1 MRIRLI
7 SLLSLL
13 LLFLAFSSTSAAQAT
28 PTISLSG
35 TAPQDP
41 FVPPAIAHLKDSP
54 LFPVLRGSTP
64 STVYTYSPS
73 LPDAGCGSIVILQAP
88 KDLDNSMLQK
98 APKNPS
104 DNAAILPAIPPCQ
117 KDQPVRTF
125 SLRLPPKNG
134 GSQPKLFSPS
144 NHSAVGAP

>member
-7 SLLSLL
+7 SSLSLL
-13 LLFLAFSSTSAAQAT
+13 LLSLAFSSSSSAQANS
-28 PTISLSG
+28 IASLPGAVPEDQSL
-35 TAPQDP
+35 
-41 FVPPAIAHLKDSP
+41 PPAITHLKDSP
-54 LFPVLRGSTP
+54 LFPVLHGNAP

-73 LPDAGCGSIVILQAP
+73 LPDPGCGSIVILQAP

-98 APKNPS
+98 APKNPA

-117 KDQPVRTF
+117 KDQPARSF
-125 SLRLPPKNG
+125 SLRLPPQNNVP
-134 GSQPKLFSPS
+134 QPKLFSPS